1 MQTPPQTI
9 MVQLLHPNSL
19 RLLEDL
25 AQIDVIKL
33 LSPVN
38 TDADLIIPE
47 WHKDIV
53 RKRVAKSTDE
63 NFTEMNDAFSKLIL
77 E

>member
-1 MQTPPQTI
+1 MQTPQTVI
-9 MVQLLHPNSL
+9 VELLHPNSL

-33 LSPVN
+33 ISPVS
-38 TDADLIIPE
+38 TVEDLDIPK
-47 WHKDIV
+47 WHKNIV
-53 RKRVAKSTDE
+53 RQRVATATEQD
-63 NFTEMNDAFSKLIL
+63 FTEINDVFKGLIL

>member
-1 MQTPPQTI
+1 MQTPQTVI
-9 MVQLLHPNSL
+9 VELLHPNSL

-33 LSPVN
+33 ISPVS
-38 TDADLIIPE
+38 TVEDLDIPQ
-47 WHKDIV
+47 WHKNIV
-53 RKRVAKSTDE
+53 RQRVATATEQD
-63 NFTEMNDAFSKLIL
+63 FTEINDVFKGLIL

>member
-1 MQTPPQTI
+1 MQTPQTVI
-9 MVQLLHPNSL
+9 VELLHPNSL

-33 LSPVN
+33 ISPVS
-38 TDADLIIPE
+38 TDVDLDIPQ
-47 WHKDIV
+47 WHKNIV
-53 RKRVAKSTDE
+53 RQRVATATEQD
-63 NFTEMNDAFSKLIL
+63 FTEMNDVFNKLIL